1 VSYDDILVVKVR
13 TPDFALVLAAR
24 SKHAS
29 GWEIVWTSH
38 DFADEAQLSRGN
50 HVLNAWNV
58 VKHLTHLVISYSSL
72 LDVAHREIKNSPNIP
87 MEEDFK
93 LT

>member
-1 VSYDDILVVKVR
+1 MPYNNVLVVEVR

-24 SKHAS
+24 SKHAL
-29 GWEIVWTSH
+29 GWGIVWTSH
-38 DFADEAQLSRGN
+38 DFANEAQLSRSN
-50 HVLNAWNV
+50 HVLDARNV

-72 LDVAHREIKNSPNIP
+72 LDVAHREIKYSPNIP